1 LIQVNAAARSSVG
14 RKLKRR
20 SFAPFQYSRV
30 IWAILPDYFAFDHIP
45 EPALVGS
52 IVTITGEGCLS

>member
-1 LIQVNAAARSSVG
+1 MLRHGQFWVKTSP
-14 RKLKRR
+14 KRR

-30 IWAILPDYFAFDHIP
+30 IWAILPDHFAFDRIP
-45 EPALVGS
+45 ESALVGS